1 LKCNQCGSDIPAYN
15 SFCPTCGYQQV
26 EEYDRLIFKKRARLA
41 LSNKYWYAF
50 LVCLIESIIVGIFDY
65 TERYGSEDGRFGS
78 LEQFVD
84 SPFLIALFSIIA
96 AASLLALVYEIFIA
110 NSIRAG
116 SSKYFINN
124 HYAHGEI
131 VDIFY
136 AFRGRQYLR
145 IVGAMAWRTLFTF
158 LWTLLFIIPGII
170 KAYAYCLV
178 PYILAENPDIGYDR
192 ALKLS
197 MNMTNGF
204 KGEIFVLQLSF
215 LGWYLLG
222 ALCLGI
228 GVLFV
233 NPYFSATMAEMYISL
248 RDNAIK
254 RGICTYQELNLTPGS
269 GPELI

>member
-1 LKCNQCGSDIPAYN
+1 LKCNQCGADIPAYN
-15 SFCPTCGYQQV
+15 SFCPNCGCQYV
-26 EEYDRLIFKKRARLA
+26 EEFDRLIFKKRARLS

-50 LVCLIESIIVGIFDY
+50 LVCLIESVIVGIFDY
-65 TERYGSEDGRFGS
+65 TERYGSDSGRIGN
-78 LEQFVD
+78 LDQFIH
-84 SPFLIALFSIIA
+84 SPLLLALCSIIA
-96 AASLLALVYEIFIA
+96 AASLLSLAYEIFIA
-110 NSIRAG
+110 NPIRAG

-124 HYAHGEI
+124 HYVHGEI
-131 VDIFY
+131 VDLFY

-158 LWTLLFIIPGII
+158 LWMLLFIIPGIV

-178 PYILAENPDIGYDR
+178 PYILADNPEIGYDR

-197 MNMTNGF
+197 MSMTNGY

-215 LGWYLLG
+215 IGWYLLG
-222 ALCLGI
+222 ALCLGV

-233 NPYFSATMAEMYISL
+233 NPYFGATMAEMYVTL

-254 RGICTYQELNLTPGS
+254 TGICTAEDLHLVSGS
-269 GPELI
+269 GPEYI